1 MRTKFLTLTV
11 FTFLLLLSCES
22 TSLDEPIQIEESV
35 TLSKTPSVNNSYV
48 IISSSNK
55 LPNGIKKSISSINGS
70 ISNSIPEIGI
80 AVAHSEDPDFISNA
94 SKLEGIQSVIPNYEI
109 QWIDPEMQI
118 EMIEVSSINPP
129 YTGDDDFVFD
139 LQWGHDAIDAP
150 EAWETGAR
158 GKGVMVFVLDSGI
171 DAEHLDISPN
181 LNSELSKSFV
191 PGEDWNVR
199 DEPVFNHGTHVAGTI
214 AGADNGWGMIGVA
227 PEATIV
233 AVKVLSEYNG
243 SGLFSW
249 IIEGIIYASDSG
261 ADIINMSLGG
271 LNLKRFGRNVAHV
284 KNAINR
290 ATTYAYQNGV
300 TVIAAAGNDGFNR
313 NHLKDEEGNP
323 YMDLIVMPADGPNVV
338 QVSATAP
345 IGWALDP
352 GNTFMDTPTFYTN
365 YGSMIDFSA
374 PGGTWE
380 FAFKPGGQ
388 DLYTIA
394 GLTRPGYAFDMV
406 WSASPGGW
414 AAAAGTSMAAPH
426 VAGVAALIIGENGGS
441 MAPSKVISA
450 LKRSAEQPG
459 KSGKDPHY
467 GHGRVNAYKAVTQ

>member
-1 MRTKFLTLTV
+1 LANIWDINFNKQNHIKMRTKFLILSA

-35 TLSKTPSVNNSYV
+35 TLSKAPSVNNSYV
-48 IISSSNK
+48 VISSSNK
-55 LPNGIKKSISSINGS
+55 LPKGIKKSISSINGS

-80 AVAHSEDPDFISNA
+80 IVAHSEDPDFISNA
-94 SKLEGIQSVIPNYEI
+94 SKLKGVQSVIPNYEI

-118 EMIEVSSINPP
+118 EMVEVSSINPP
-129 YTGDDDFVFD
+129 NTGDDDFVFD

-191 PGEDWNVR
+191 AGEHWNVR

-214 AGADNGWGMIGVA
+214 AGADNGWGIIGVA

-271 LNLKRFGRNVAHV
+271 LNC
-284 KNAINR
+284 
-290 ATTYAYQNGV
+290 
-300 TVIAAAGNDGFNR
+300 
-313 NHLKDEEGNP
+313 
-323 YMDLIVMPADGPNVV
+323 
-338 QVSATAP
+338 
-345 IGWALDP
+345 
-352 GNTFMDTPTFYTN
+352 N
-365 YGSMIDFSA
+365 YLCLS
-374 PGGTWE
+374 
-380 FAFKPGGQ
+380 
-388 DLYTIA
+388 
-394 GLTRPGYAFDMV
+394 
-406 WSASPGGW
+406 
-414 AAAAGTSMAAPH
+414 
-426 VAGVAALIIGENGGS
+426 
-441 MAPSKVISA
+441 
-450 LKRSAEQPG
+450 KRSNCYCCG
-459 KSGKDPHY
+459 WK
-467 GHGRVNAYKAVTQ
+467 RWL